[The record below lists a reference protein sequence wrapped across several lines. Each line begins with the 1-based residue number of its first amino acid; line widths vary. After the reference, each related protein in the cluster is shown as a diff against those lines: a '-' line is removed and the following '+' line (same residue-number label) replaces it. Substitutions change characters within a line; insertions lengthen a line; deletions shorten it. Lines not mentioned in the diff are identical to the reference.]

1 MARGLPHGR
10 PGQSAGLIWLK
21 DLVKTDP
28 ESFILANTS
37 LMAPPHVPEIRLR
50 LAGEAH
56 ELWLKTEEELEEI
69 GLPPPFWAFAWAGG
83 QGLARHVLDHPEIV
97 AGRNV
102 LDFAS
107 GSGLVAIAAKRAGAA
122 HVLAVDIDPWAGTAI
137 RLNALENGV
146 ALDFSGEDIIGQAVD
161 ADVILAG
168 DVFYDRDFA
177 ASLVPWLRQL
187 AGEGKAVLVGD
198 PGRAYLPKERLEA
211 QTTYQVP
218 VTRALEDSE
227 VKKTT
232 VWRFLAG

>member
-1 MARGLPHGR
+1 MARSLPHGR
-10 PGQSAGLIWLK
+10 SGQSAGLIRFEDSL
-21 DLVKTDP
+21 KTDP
-28 ESFILANTS
+28 ESFIRANTS

-50 LAGEAH
+50 LASEAH

-83 QGLARHVLDHPEIV
+83 QGLARYILDHPESV
-97 AGRNV
+97 AGRSV

-107 GSGLVAIAAKRAGAA
+107 GSGLVAIAAKRAGAS

-137 RLNALENGV
+137 RLNAVENNV
-146 ALDFSGEDIIGQAVD
+146 AVDFSGEDIIGRLVG

-177 ASLVPWLRQL
+177 ASLVPWLRGL
-187 AGEGKAVLVGD
+187 ASEGRAVLVGD
-198 PGRAYLPKERLEA
+198 PGRAYLPKDRLEP
-211 QTTYQVP
+211 QETYQVP

-232 VWRFLAG
+232 VWQFLAD

>member
-1 MARGLPHGR
+1 M
-10 PGQSAGLIWLK
+10 
-21 DLVKTDP
+21 KTDP
-28 ESFILANTS
+28 ERFIRANTS
-37 LMAPPHVPEIRLR
+37 LMAPPHVPEIRLH
-50 LAGEAH
+50 LASEAH

-83 QGLARHVLDHPEIV
+83 QGLARYILDHPETV
-97 AGRNV
+97 AGRTV

-107 GSGLVAIAAKRAGAA
+107 GSGLVAIAASRAGAS

-137 RLNALENGV
+137 RLNAVENGV
-146 ALDFSGEDIIGQAVD
+146 ALDFDGKDIVGRAVD
-161 ADVILAG
+161 AQVILAG

-177 ASLVPWLRQL
+177 ASLVPWLRRL

-198 PGRAYLPKERLEA
+198 PGRAYLPKDCLEKRA
-211 QTTYQVP
+211 TYQVP